1 MVTCQMHNTLFFLFW
16 YVLSILVIAY
26 KNNIYK
32 IFKFMLLEEHFD
44 TVLRIL
50 IVTWKPV
57 QERMCHKEVY

>member
-32 IFKFMLLEEHFD
+32 IFKFMLLEEHFE

-50 IVTWKPV
+50 IVT
-57 QERMCHKEVY
+57 